1 MIFVYPGP
9 AQDGPPFFAKHWPGA
24 LAIADPE
31 GTLAAAFGVPR
42 GRFRQLFGFRA
53 IGAALRALARG
64 YGIGKPSGDVLRMPG
79 IVVIDGTAVARE
91 IPFEHIG
98 ERPDLKALAVSG

>member
-9 AQDGPPFFAKHWPGA
+9 ERDGSPFFAKHWPDA
-24 LAIADPE
+24 QAIADPE
-31 GTLAAAFGVPR
+31 GALATAFGIPR
-42 GRFRQLFGFRA
+42 GRFRQLFGIRA
-53 IGAALRALARG
+53 LGSALRALARG

-79 IVVIDGTAVARE
+79 IVVIDGAAVAHE

-98 ERPDLKALAVSG
+98 ERPDLKALAGAG